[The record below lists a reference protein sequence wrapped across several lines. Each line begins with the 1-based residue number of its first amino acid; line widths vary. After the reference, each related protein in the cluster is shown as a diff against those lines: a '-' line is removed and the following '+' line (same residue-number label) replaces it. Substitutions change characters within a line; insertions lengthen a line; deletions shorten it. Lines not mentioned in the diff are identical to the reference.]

1 MTEAVAPTA
10 GKLHYTYR
18 RPFRVG
24 GHACE
29 VVLRSG
35 MGGNVSEL
43 LIDGTVAA
51 RDFTPASG
59 IEGARNHQLAA
70 TLPDGRH
77 LVVEAGYIN
86 WINIGI
92 AARVDGELVHESH
105 PGRRIAMPERAAKM
119 MASAGNAANYDPHVW
134 QRNRIPLAV
143 DIGLGLL
150 FFVVAK
156 LTDLTTA
163 ALVGA
168 AAGVLLLIIQRLTK
182 IDLLGGLA
190 MFGIVLLL
198 ISAGLAL
205 LFQSD
210 EAVKYRSTVVGVIA
224 ASLFLT
230 DGLTRGKRLGAR
242 LARYL
247 PYKDIDPARLSVGMG
262 VLGLAMAGA
271 NQAVAMLASTDV
283 WLFYSTFVDF
293 VLTLVLIYS
302 VFRYA
307 RGEILPG
314 LGPAYSA
321 PANAGGS

>member
-1 MTEAVAPTA
+1 MTEITFPTA
-10 GKLHYTYR
+10 GKLHYSYR
-18 RPFRVG
+18 RPFRVAS
-24 GHACE
+24 HACE
-29 VVLRSG
+29 VILRSG
-35 MGGNVSEL
+35 VGGSVSEL
-43 LIDGTVAA
+43 LIDGIVVA

-59 IEGARNHQLAA
+59 YEGARNHQLTV

-92 AARVDGELVHESH
+92 AAQVDGELVHESH

-119 MASAGNAANYDPHVW
+119 MASTGSAANYDPDVW
-134 QRNRIPLAV
+134 QRNRIPLAI

-168 AAGVLLLIIQRLTK
+168 AAGVLLLLIQRLTK

-210 EAVKYRSTVVGVIA
+210 EAVKYRSTVMGLLT

-230 DGLTRGKRLGAR
+230 DGLTRGKRLGVR
-242 LARYL
+242 LTRYL
-247 PYKDIDPARLSVGMG
+247 PYKDIDPPRLSVGMG
-262 VLGLAMAGA
+262 MLGLIMAGG

-293 VLTLVLIYS
+293 ILTMVLIYS

-307 RGEILPG
+307 RGEILRNW
-314 LGPAYSA
+314 GPAYPA
-321 PANAGGS
+321 PVMQSGH

>member
-1 MTEAVAPTA
+1 MD
-10 GKLHYTYR
+10 R
-18 RPFRVG
+18 RADR
-24 GHACE
+24 
-29 VVLRSG
+29 
-35 MGGNVSEL
+35 
-43 LIDGTVAA
+43 
-51 RDFTPASG
+51 
-59 IEGARNHQLAA
+59 
-70 TLPDGRH
+70 
-77 LVVEAGYIN
+77 
-86 WINIGI
+86 
-92 AARVDGELVHESH
+92 GEHGSREP

-119 MASAGNAANYDPHVW
+119 MASTGSAANYDPDVW

-168 AAGVLLLIIQRLTK
+168 AAGVLLLLIQRLTK
-182 IDLLGGLA
+182 IDLLGGWPC
-190 MFGIVLLL
+190 
-198 ISAGLAL
+198 SASSCSSSLPGLAL

-210 EAVKYRSTVVGVIA
+210 EAVKYRSTVMGLLT

-230 DGLTRGKRLGAR
+230 DGLTRGKRLGVR
-242 LARYL
+242 LTRYL

-262 VLGLAMAGA
+262 VLGLIMAGG

-293 VLTLVLIYS
+293 MLTMVLIYS

-307 RGEILPG
+307 RGRDPAELGTG
-314 LGPAYSA
+314 LLA
-321 PANAGGS
+321 PVMQSGH